1 MKKTMTRNIVIMAIV
16 TVIMAVVL
24 SLYIKNTGTVPAADN
39 TASLADGTYTAS
51 EQGCLSEVAVT
62 VTVTGG
68 KVTNV
73 AIDASGET
81 PELGGAAAETL
92 ADELTKAGST
102 AGVDAV
108 SGATLTSNAVFTAMD
123 SCLAQAGTGSAGAE
137 DLTDGTYTSS
147 AKGCLS
153 DVNVTVTVS
162 GGKVSEVAID
172 ASGETPELGGAAAE
186 TLADALTKAGSTN
199 GVDAVSGAT
208 YSSTGILNAVKL
220 ALAKAAVAPAEEAA
234 PEQAASEEAAEEA
247 AAPSEVPG
255 PDEMPVAA
263 PTVEVVQPEEKS
275 VVPAWLKEIWQ
286 QLFPADAPASSEPE
300 PASSEEVLPA
310 SEAVLPSEETE
321 AEPETEGA
329 AE

>member
-123 SCLAQAGTGSAGAE
+123 DCLAQAGNAASN
-137 DLTDGTYTSS
+137 LKDGTYTSS

-162 GGKVSEVAID
+162 GGKMTDVQID
-172 ASGETPELGGAAAE
+172 ASGETPELGGNAAT
-186 TLADALTKAGSTN
+186 TLADAILTAGGAD
-199 GVDAVSGAT
+199 GVDAVAGAT
-208 YSSTGILNAVKL
+208 MT
-220 ALAKAAVAPAEEAA
+220 
-234 PEQAASEEAAEEA
+234 
-247 AAPSEVPG
+247 
-255 PDEMPVAA
+255 
-263 PTVEVVQPEEKS
+263 
-275 VVPAWLKEIWQ
+275 
-286 QLFPADAPASSEPE
+286 
-300 PASSEEVLPA
+300 
-310 SEAVLPSEETE
+310 SEAVFTAVNDCLSQ
-321 AEPETEGA
+321 AQ
-329 AE
+329 